1 MGYGIRRLLVLTA
14 AMAGMAAGPA
24 CGLAPGNPG
33 PKPMDLSSRQTRAP
47 GEYLVTLVPGA
58 DSKVIAGLYGR
69 FGIKGMKDLGNNL
82 FLVTLTED
90 PGPAK
95 MEELRGQNAQVK
107 AVQPNFVYRTKERS
121 IAQ

>member
-1 MGYGIRRLLVLTA
+1 MGYGIRRLLVLGA

-33 PKPMDLSSRQTRAP
+33 PKPMDLSSRQTRAA
-47 GEYLVTLVPGA
+47 GEYLVTLIPGA
-58 DSKVIAGLYGR
+58 DSKVIADLYGR

-82 FLVTLTED
+82 FLVTLNED
-90 PGPAK
+90 PGPAM

-107 AVQPNFVYRTKERS
+107 AVQPNFVYRTNERG